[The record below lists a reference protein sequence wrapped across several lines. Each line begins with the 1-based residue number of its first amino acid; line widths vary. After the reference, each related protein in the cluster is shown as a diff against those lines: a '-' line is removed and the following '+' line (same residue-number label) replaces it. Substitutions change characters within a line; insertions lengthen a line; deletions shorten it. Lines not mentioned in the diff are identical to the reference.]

1 MISSMIGF
9 FAKVGLMKIFLF
21 AVPILIV
28 VLAAVCIFSTFNYE
42 IGLFQMVDHSGEE
55 NTDAEVESTCANK
68 NGTTRILFLGNSRT
82 YVSNIPDKVRG
93 FAEAAGY
100 SVDITAPDSSTDGG
114 KLLSELF
121 NTKADQLEKSY
132 DCVVMQEQPDT
143 YMYNFSTFLEGAT
156 SIVNKV
162 KSVNSN
168 VKTYIRQTWTTSQ
181 YIGLDQAY
189 ENAEKVAS
197 ATGSYLIRDGKA
209 FEKSNND
216 YRNIQLFGDSIHQNA
231 NGAYLSAAV
240 IYEMLFGTD
249 VKNSNYIDG
258 INGSDAA
265 NLRTVASE
273 FAPMSGKGSLTADQ
287 RQKIVAFAKTQIGV
301 RYNYGP
307 NGECANGSWDND
319 IPNQQLACNG
329 LTRWSYNAA
338 GVSIPLGSREQMAEA
353 PIVTSTGKV
362 SDMSPGDV
370 ICYDDAGRRTDIPN
384 IRLAGFRHVAIYI
397 GDGKLIEGT
406 CPVVQERTVD
416 DYEYSY
422 SVTW

>member
-132 DCVVMQEQPDT
+132 DCVVMQEQSDT

-156 SIVNKV
+156 NIVDKV

-216 YRNIQLFGDSIHQNA
+216 YKNIQLFGDSIHQNA

-249 VKNSNYIDG
+249 VKNSNYTDG

-287 RQKIVAFAKTQIGV
+287 RQKIVAFAKSQIDV
-301 RYNYGP
+301 PYNY
-307 NGECANGSWDND
+307 ALSWDND
-319 IPNQQLACNG
+319 IPNQHLTCNG

-338 GVSIPLGSREQMAEA
+338 DVSIPLGSREQMAEA
-353 PIVTSTGKV
+353 PVVTSTGKV
-362 SDMSPGDV
+362 SDMALGDI
-370 ICYDDAGRRTDIPN
+370 ICYDDVGRRTDIPGL
-384 IRLAGFRHVAIYI
+384 RLTSFRHVAIYI

-406 CPVVQERTVD
+406 YPAVTEREVY